1 MFLVKDNLHWNQNL
15 SVIAAFVLWRVEAE
29 DGAIGAEA
37 VMARA
42 HVGPILDKIVTPGI
56 LWITS
61 VLAMIEQKNS
71 AQPMDTVP
79 KIHKQAEDQ
88 QPCVVK
94 KHGSAM
100 TKICHQKGLIGLLS
114 MTGRE
119 LITVNNHQHC
129 IIRSAARWV
138 KEFVTN
144 GCLSIGAP
152 VIHLSHV

>member
-1 MFLVKDNLHWNQNL
+1 MFLDRDNLHWNQNL

-42 HVGPILDKIVTPGI
+42 RVGPMLDKIVIHGI

-61 VLAMIEQKNS
+61 ALAMIEQKS
-71 AQPMDTVP
+71 SVHPMDTAP
-79 KIHKQAEDQ
+79 KIHKQDEDQ
-88 QPCVVK
+88 LQCVVK

-100 TKICHQKGLIGLLS
+100 TKICHLKGLIGLLLR
-114 MTGRE
+114 TGRE
-119 LITVNNHQHC
+119 LITVNNHQQR
-129 IIRSAARWV
+129 IIRNAVRWV

-144 GCLSIGAP
+144 GCR
-152 VIHLSHV
+152 